1 MCNPIAAGG
10 VMLVGV
16 FFGVVYCGR
25 LAMCDGRLVGGIMT
39 LCAAAVAESRYL
51 PSAFGRQM
59 CIILLI
65 KFGAQN
71 G

>member
-25 LAMCDGRLVGGIMT
+25 LAMCDGHLVGRIMAM
-39 LCAAAVAESRYL
+39 CAAAA
-51 PSAFGRQM
+51 AAAGAGRDTHRQRLAGR
-59 CIILLI
+59 C
-65 KFGAQN
+65 ASYC
-71 G
+71 